1 MGRTGRAVR
10 VGQNGIFLLGPT
22 LLRHGTTE
30 QRARLL
36 PPMARADEIWA
47 QGWSEPDAGSD
58 LAAIRSRAV
67 RADGGWLLSG
77 TKTWSSRAAFADR
90 AFGLFR
96 TDPAAQRHHGLTH
109 LLFSLRAPGVT
120 VRPIRQ

>member
-47 QGWSEPDAGSD
+47 QAWSEPDAGSD
-58 LAAIRSRAV
+58 LAAIRARAA

-90 AFGLFR
+90 AFGLFG
-96 TDPAAQRHHGLTH
+96 TDPVARSAQRHHGLTYV
-109 LLFSLRAPGVT
+109 LFPLRAP
-120 VRPIRQ
+120 